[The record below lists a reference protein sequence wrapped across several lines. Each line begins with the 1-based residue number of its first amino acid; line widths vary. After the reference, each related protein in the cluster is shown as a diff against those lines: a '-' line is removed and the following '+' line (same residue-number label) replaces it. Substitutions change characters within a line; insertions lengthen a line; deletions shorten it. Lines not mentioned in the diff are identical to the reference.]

1 MRKRPITLLACM
13 FLTGILWKWTG
24 LILSLGIGLL
34 LYFYATP
41 WKERGIRFAVL
52 VAGMPVML
60 LLGALCVEK
69 QDAFRSVYLS
79 VLEEGQS
86 VRLAGKINRV
96 EEKTN
101 CFYYYL
107 TDCSVEQSD
116 HLMPC
121 NDVLAYVSS
130 DDYSV
135 GQILILQGTISLF
148 DEATNE
154 GQFDSRAFYR
164 SQKIDFGVWVDS
176 VERVEGKS
184 DRFRVWL
191 SRVRVELGIPLSRYA
206 DDDGVLS
213 AMLLGDKTSLDSEI
227 RSLYQKS
234 GIAHVLAISGLHI
247 SLLGMALYRLL
258 RHRCGLTYLWAGIV
272 AASFLVA
279 YTLMTGNAV
288 SARRAT
294 GMLIVYLVA
303 DLLGRSYDMLSA
315 LSLIVILLLWE
326 NPFLVTNSGFQF
338 SVAAV
343 VGIGV
348 GQGVLVP
355 RVGSWKVVYGRRK
368 KQDDVVRC
376 DAAKCDVAKR
386 DAAKCD
392 AAKRDAEKCDATKRD
407 AAKCDAEKCDAERIR
422 MQNLVDW
429 MKRRMD
435 KCLPGMMISLSIQ
448 FFTLPLVAYYYYE
461 IPVYAILLNIPVLA
475 LIPYVLGLAVFGS
488 LTGQIAFLQPLSF
501 ALCRV
506 CGWVLH
512 GYRWLCDASLL
523 LPGARM
529 ITGKPSD
536 VRMVV
541 YSCLLGVFYYVLWC
555 GMRRDRVNQEKG
567 KIYRGVEKSVP
578 YVEQGAVVSQAD
590 WEGRMLSVSR
600 ERIRIGLGFWIGII
614 ILLAALLVH
623 GNQGFELNIL
633 DVGQGDAIYLC
644 ASDGTNFMI
653 DGGSTDVKNVG
664 TYRIL
669 PFLKAKA
676 IRKVDYWFVSHTDED
691 HISGLV
697 EVMES
702 GYAVGTLVLAE
713 AQKED
718 EKAHRLAELAQKN
731 GIRVCY
737 MKAGDVLGTRKEGV
751 VNERN
756 RAETFRIECLYPTN
770 DNDSEDVNDRCLVL
784 YYEDENFSA
793 FFGGDIS
800 SEVEEQ
806 LVSASKCRQTDVL
819 KASHHGSKYSNSDV
833 LLHALH
839 PRLTIAS
846 AGKKNRY
853 GHPSPEAIAR
863 VGESG
868 SAFYSTIDYGRIRVR
883 FVDGEL
889 VAEPYRK

>member
-376 DAAKCDVAKR
+376 DAAKCD
-386 DAAKCD
+386 AA
-392 AAKRDAEKCDATKRD
+392 
-407 AAKCDAEKCDAERIR
+407 KCDAERIR

-529 ITGKPSD
+529 ITGKPSE
-536 VRMVV
+536 VRVVV
-541 YSCLLGVFYYVLWC
+541 YYGLLGAFYYVLWC
-555 GMRRDRVNQEKG
+555 GMKKKQRQMCTKGAQAEKQE
-567 KIYRGVEKSVP
+567 
-578 YVEQGAVVSQAD
+578 
-590 WEGRMLSVSR
+590 W
-600 ERIRIGLGFWIGII
+600 IRSWFGFGLGLVLV
-614 ILLAALLVH
+614 LLLTFLFVR
-623 GNQGFELNIL
+623 GKPEFELDIL

-653 DGGSTDVKNVG
+653 DGGSTDVKKVG

-737 MKAGDVLGTRKEGV
+737 MKAGDVLGTRKEDV

-770 DNDSEDVNDRCLVL
+770 NNDSEDVNDRCLVL

-806 LVSASKCRQTDVL
+806 LVSAGKCRQTDVL

-863 VGESG
+863 VGESC

-883 FVDGEL
+883 FVDGEM
-889 VAEPYRK
+889 VAEPYRKCL

>member
-392 AAKRDAEKCDATKRD
+392 AAK
-407 AAKCDAEKCDAERIR
+407 CDAERIR

-529 ITGKPSD
+529 ITGKPSE
-536 VRMVV
+536 VRVVV
-541 YSCLLGVFYYVLWC
+541 YYGLLGAFYYVLWC
-555 GMRRDRVNQEKG
+555 GMKKKQRQMCTKGAQAEKQEWIRRRFG
-567 KIYRGVEKSVP
+567 F
-578 YVEQGAVVSQAD
+578 
-590 WEGRMLSVSR
+590 
-600 ERIRIGLGFWIGII
+600 GLGLVLV
-614 ILLAALLVH
+614 LLLTFLFVR
-623 GNQGFELNIL
+623 GKPEFELDIL

-653 DGGSTDVKNVG
+653 DGGSTDVKKVG

-676 IRKVDYWFVSHTDED
+676 IRKMDYWFVSHTDED

-737 MKAGDVLGTRKEGV
+737 MKAGDVLGTRKEDV

-770 DNDSEDVNDRCLVL
+770 NNDSEDVNDRCLVL

-806 LVSASKCRQTDVL
+806 LVSAGKCRQTDVL

-883 FVDGEL
+883 FVDGEM
-889 VAEPYRK
+889 VAEPYRKCL

>member
-392 AAKRDAEKCDATKRD
+392 A
-407 AAKCDAEKCDAERIR
+407 ERIR

-529 ITGKPSD
+529 ITGKPSE
-536 VRMVV
+536 VRVVV
-541 YSCLLGVFYYVLWC
+541 YYGLLGAFYYVLWC
-555 GMRRDRVNQEKG
+555 GMKKKQRQMCMKGAQAEKQE
-567 KIYRGVEKSVP
+567 
-578 YVEQGAVVSQAD
+578 
-590 WEGRMLSVSR
+590 W
-600 ERIRIGLGFWIGII
+600 IRSWFGFGLGLVLV
-614 ILLAALLVH
+614 LLLTFLFVR
-623 GNQGFELNIL
+623 GKPEFELDIL

-653 DGGSTDVKNVG
+653 DGGSTDVKKVG

-737 MKAGDVLGTRKEGV
+737 MKAGDVLGTRKEDV

-770 DNDSEDVNDRCLVL
+770 NNDSEDVNDRCLVL

-806 LVSASKCRQTDVL
+806 LVSAGKCRQTDVL

-883 FVDGEL
+883 FVDGEM
-889 VAEPYRK
+889 VAEPYRKCL

>member
-392 AAKRDAEKCDATKRD
+392 AAK
-407 AAKCDAEKCDAERIR
+407 CDAERIR

-488 LTGQIAFLQPLSF
+488 LIGQIAFLQPLSF

-529 ITGKPSD
+529 ITGKPSE
-536 VRMVV
+536 VRVVV
-541 YSCLLGVFYYVLWC
+541 YYGLLGVSYYVLWC
-555 GMRRDRVNQEKG
+555 GMKKKQRQMCTKGAQAENQE
-567 KIYRGVEKSVP
+567 
-578 YVEQGAVVSQAD
+578 
-590 WEGRMLSVSR
+590 W
-600 ERIRIGLGFWIGII
+600 IRSWFGFGLGLVLV
-614 ILLAALLVH
+614 LLLTFLFVR
-623 GNQGFELNIL
+623 GKPEFELDIL

-653 DGGSTDVKNVG
+653 DGGSTDVKKVG

-718 EKAHRLAELAQKN
+718 EKAYRLAELAQKN

-737 MKAGDVLGTRKEGV
+737 MKAGDVLGTRKEDV

-756 RAETFRIECLYPTN
+756 RAGTFRIECLYPTN

-806 LVSASKCRQTDVL
+806 LVSAGKCRQTDVL

-863 VGESG
+863 VSESG

-883 FVDGEL
+883 FVDGEM
-889 VAEPYRK
+889 VAEPYRKCL

>member
-272 AASFLVA
+272 AAPFLVA

-376 DAAKCDVAKR
+376 DAAKCD
-386 DAAKCD
+386 AA
-392 AAKRDAEKCDATKRD
+392 
-407 AAKCDAEKCDAERIR
+407 KCDAERIR

-529 ITGKPSD
+529 ITGKPSE
-536 VRMVV
+536 VRVVV
-541 YSCLLGVFYYVLWC
+541 YYGLLGAFYYVLWC
-555 GMRRDRVNQEKG
+555 GMKKKQRQMCTKGAQAEKQE
-567 KIYRGVEKSVP
+567 
-578 YVEQGAVVSQAD
+578 
-590 WEGRMLSVSR
+590 W
-600 ERIRIGLGFWIGII
+600 IRSWLGFGLGLVLV
-614 ILLAALLVH
+614 LLLTFLFVR
-623 GNQGFELNIL
+623 GKPEFELDIL

-653 DGGSTDVKNVG
+653 DGGSTDVKKVG

-737 MKAGDVLGTRKEGV
+737 MKTGDVLGTRKEDV
-751 VNERN
+751 VNKRN

-770 DNDSEDVNDRCLVL
+770 NNDSEDVNDRCLVL

-806 LVSASKCRQTDVL
+806 LVSAGKCRQTDVL

-868 SAFYSTIDYGRIRVR
+868 STFYSTIDYGRIRVR
-883 FVDGEL
+883 FVDGEM
-889 VAEPYRK
+889 VAEPYRKCL

>member
-1 MRKRPITLLACM
+1 MRKRPIVLLAGM

-24 LILSLGIGLL
+24 VILSLGIGLL
-34 LYFYATP
+34 LFLYATP
-41 WKERGIRFAVL
+41 WKERGIRLVVL
-52 VAGMPVML
+52 AAGMPVML
-60 LLGALCVEK
+60 LLGILCIGR
-69 QDAFRSVYLS
+69 QDAFRNEYLS
-79 VLEEGQS
+79 VLEEGQPI
-86 VRLAGKINRV
+86 RLAGKINKV

-107 TDCSVEQSD
+107 TDCSVEQSN
-116 HLMPC
+116 HLMSC
-121 NDVLAYVSS
+121 NDALAYVSS

-148 DEATNE
+148 DEAANE

-164 SQKIDFGVWVDS
+164 SQKIDFGVWVDA
-176 VERVEGKS
+176 VERVEGAP
-184 DRFRVWL
+184 DRFRAGL
-191 SRVRVELGIPLSRYA
+191 SFVRAELGIPLSRYA
-206 DDDGVLS
+206 NDDGVLS

-247 SLLGMALYRLL
+247 SLLGMSLYRFL
-258 RHRCGLTYLWAGIV
+258 RQRCGLSYLWAGIV
-272 AASFLVA
+272 VMAFLAA

-288 SARRAT
+288 SARRAA
-294 GMLIVYLVA
+294 GMLIIYIVA
-303 DLLGRSYDMLSA
+303 DLLGRAYDMLSA
-315 LSLIVILLLWE
+315 LGLIVILLLWE

-343 VGIGV
+343 IGIGV

-376 DAAKCDVAKR
+376 DVVKR
-386 DAAKCD
+386 DAA
-392 AAKRDAEKCDATKRD
+392 
-407 AAKCDAEKCDAERIR
+407 KCDAERIR

-475 LIPYVLGLAVFGS
+475 AVPYVLGLAAFGS
-488 LTGQIAFLQPLSF
+488 LAGQIAFLQPLSF

-529 ITGKPSD
+529 ITGKPSE
-536 VRMVV
+536 VRVVV
-541 YSCLLGVFYYVLWC
+541 YYGLLGAFYYVLWC

-567 KIYRGVEKSVP
+567 KIYRDVEKSVP
-578 YVEQGAVVSQAD
+578 YVEQGAAVSQAD
-590 WEGRMLSVSR
+590 WKGRMLSVSR

-614 ILLAALLVH
+614 ILLAVLLVH

-737 MKAGDVLGTRKEGV
+737 MKAGDVLGTRKEDV

-756 RAETFRIECLYPTN
+756 SAGTFRIECLYPTN
-770 DNDSEDVNDRCLVL
+770 DNDREDVNDRCLVL

-806 LVSASKCRQTDVL
+806 LVSAGKCRQTDVL

-883 FVDGEL
+883 FVDGEM

>member
-392 AAKRDAEKCDATKRD
+392 AAK
-407 AAKCDAEKCDAERIR
+407 CDAERIR
-422 MQNLVDW
+422 MRNLVDW

-529 ITGKPSD
+529 ITGKPSE
-536 VRMVV
+536 VRVVV
-541 YSCLLGVFYYVLWC
+541 YYGLLGAFYYVLWC
-555 GMRRDRVNQEKG
+555 GMKKKQRQMCTKGAQAEKQE
-567 KIYRGVEKSVP
+567 
-578 YVEQGAVVSQAD
+578 
-590 WEGRMLSVSR
+590 W
-600 ERIRIGLGFWIGII
+600 IRSWFGFGLGLVLV
-614 ILLAALLVH
+614 LLLTFLFVR
-623 GNQGFELNIL
+623 GKPEFELDIL

-653 DGGSTDVKNVG
+653 DGGSTDVKKVG

-737 MKAGDVLGTRKEGV
+737 MKAGDVLGTRKEDV

-770 DNDSEDVNDRCLVL
+770 NNDSEDVNDRCLVL

-806 LVSASKCRQTDVL
+806 LVSAGKCRQTDVL

-883 FVDGEL
+883 FVDGEM
-889 VAEPYRK
+889 VAEPYRKCL

>member
-386 DAAKCD
+386 DAT
-392 AAKRDAEKCDATKRD
+392 KCDAT
-407 AAKCDAEKCDAERIR
+407 KCDAEKCDAERIR

-429 MKRRMD
+429 MKRWMD

-529 ITGKPSD
+529 ITGKPSE
-536 VRMVV
+536 VRVVV
-541 YSCLLGVFYYVLWC
+541 YYGLLGAFYYVLWC
-555 GMRRDRVNQEKG
+555 GMKKKQRQMCTKGAQAEKQE
-567 KIYRGVEKSVP
+567 
-578 YVEQGAVVSQAD
+578 
-590 WEGRMLSVSR
+590 W
-600 ERIRIGLGFWIGII
+600 IRSWFGFGLGLVLV
-614 ILLAALLVH
+614 LLLTFLFVR
-623 GNQGFELNIL
+623 GKPEFELDIL

-653 DGGSTDVKNVG
+653 DGGSTDVKKVG

-737 MKAGDVLGTRKEGV
+737 MKAGDVLGTRKEDV

-770 DNDSEDVNDRCLVL
+770 NNDSEDVNDRCLVL

-806 LVSASKCRQTDVL
+806 LVSAGKCRQTDVL

-883 FVDGEL
+883 FVDGEM
-889 VAEPYRK
+889 VAEPYRKCL

>member
-392 AAKRDAEKCDATKRD
+392 AAK
-407 AAKCDAEKCDAERIR
+407 CDAERIR

-529 ITGKPSD
+529 ITGKPSE
-536 VRMVV
+536 VRVVV
-541 YSCLLGVFYYVLWC
+541 YYGLLGAFYYVLWC
-555 GMRRDRVNQEKG
+555 GMKKKQRQMCTKGAQAEKQE
-567 KIYRGVEKSVP
+567 
-578 YVEQGAVVSQAD
+578 
-590 WEGRMLSVSR
+590 W
-600 ERIRIGLGFWIGII
+600 IRSWFGFGLGLVLV
-614 ILLAALLVH
+614 LLLTFLFVR
-623 GNQGFELNIL
+623 GKPEFELDIL

-653 DGGSTDVKNVG
+653 DGGSTDVKKVG

-737 MKAGDVLGTRKEGV
+737 MKAGDVLGTRKEDV

-770 DNDSEDVNDRCLVL
+770 NNDSEDVNDRCLVL

-806 LVSASKCRQTDVL
+806 LVSAGKCRQTDVL

-863 VGESG
+863 VSESG

-883 FVDGEL
+883 FVDGEM
-889 VAEPYRK
+889 VAEPYRKCL

>member
-376 DAAKCDVAKR
+376 DEAKCDVAKR

-392 AAKRDAEKCDATKRD
+392 AAKCDATKCDAT
-407 AAKCDAEKCDAERIR
+407 KCDAEKCDAERIR

-529 ITGKPSD
+529 ITGKPSE
-536 VRMVV
+536 VRVVV
-541 YSCLLGVFYYVLWC
+541 YYGLLGAFYYVLWC
-555 GMRRDRVNQEKG
+555 GMKKKQRQMCTKGAQAEKQEWIRRRFG
-567 KIYRGVEKSVP
+567 F
-578 YVEQGAVVSQAD
+578 
-590 WEGRMLSVSR
+590 
-600 ERIRIGLGFWIGII
+600 GLGLVLV
-614 ILLAALLVH
+614 LLLTFLFVR
-623 GNQGFELNIL
+623 GKPEFELDIL

-653 DGGSTDVKNVG
+653 DGGSTDVKKVG

-737 MKAGDVLGTRKEGV
+737 MKAGDVLGTRKEDV

-770 DNDSEDVNDRCLVL
+770 NNDSEDVNDRCLVL

-806 LVSASKCRQTDVL
+806 LVSAGKCRQTDVL

-883 FVDGEL
+883 FVDGEM
-889 VAEPYRK
+889 VAEPYRKCL

>member
-176 VERVEGKS
+176 VERVEGQS

-258 RHRCGLTYLWAGIV
+258 RHRCGLTYLWAEIV

-392 AAKRDAEKCDATKRD
+392 AAK
-407 AAKCDAEKCDAERIR
+407 CDAERIR

-529 ITGKPSD
+529 ITGKPSE
-536 VRMVV
+536 VRVVV
-541 YSCLLGVFYYVLWC
+541 YYGLLGAFYYVLWC
-555 GMRRDRVNQEKG
+555 GMKKKQRQMCTKGAQAEKQEWIRRRFG
-567 KIYRGVEKSVP
+567 F
-578 YVEQGAVVSQAD
+578 
-590 WEGRMLSVSR
+590 
-600 ERIRIGLGFWIGII
+600 GLGLVLV
-614 ILLAALLVH
+614 LLLTFLFVR
-623 GNQGFELNIL
+623 GKPEFELDIL

-653 DGGSTDVKNVG
+653 DGGSTDVKKVG

-718 EKAHRLAELAQKN
+718 EKAYRLAELAQKN

-737 MKAGDVLGTRKEGV
+737 MKAGDVLGTRKEDV

-756 RAETFRIECLYPTN
+756 RAGTFRIECLYPTN

-806 LVSASKCRQTDVL
+806 LVSAGKCRQTDVL

-883 FVDGEL
+883 FVDGEM
-889 VAEPYRK
+889 VAEPYRKCL

>member
-376 DAAKCDVAKR
+376 DEAKCDVAKR

-392 AAKRDAEKCDATKRD
+392 VAKRDATKCDATKCDAAKRDAA
-407 AAKCDAEKCDAERIR
+407 KCDAERIR

-435 KCLPGMMISLSIQ
+435 KCLPGMMISISIQ
-448 FFTLPLVAYYYYE
+448 LFTIPLVAYYYYE

-529 ITGKPSD
+529 ITGKPSE
-536 VRMVV
+536 VRVAV
-541 YSCLLGVFYYVLWC
+541 YYGLLGAFYYVLWC
-555 GMRRDRVNQEKG
+555 GMKKKQRQMCTKGAQAEKQE
-567 KIYRGVEKSVP
+567 
-578 YVEQGAVVSQAD
+578 
-590 WEGRMLSVSR
+590 W
-600 ERIRIGLGFWIGII
+600 IRSWFGFGLGLVLV
-614 ILLAALLVH
+614 LLLTFLFVR
-623 GNQGFELNIL
+623 GKPEFELDIL

-653 DGGSTDVKNVG
+653 DGGSTDVKKVG

-737 MKAGDVLGTRKEGV
+737 MKAGDVLGTRKEDV

-770 DNDSEDVNDRCLVL
+770 NNDSEDVNDRCLVL

-806 LVSASKCRQTDVL
+806 LVSAGKCRQTDVL

-868 SAFYSTIDYGRIRVR
+868 SAFYSTINYGRIRVR
-883 FVDGEL
+883 FVDGEM
-889 VAEPYRK
+889 VAEPYRKCL

>member
-376 DAAKCDVAKR
+376 DEAKCDVAKR
-386 DAAKCD
+386 DATKCDATKCD
-392 AAKRDAEKCDATKRD
+392 AAKRDAA
-407 AAKCDAEKCDAERIR
+407 KCDAERIR

-529 ITGKPSD
+529 ITGKPSE
-536 VRMVV
+536 VRVVV
-541 YSCLLGVFYYVLWC
+541 YYGLLGAFYYVLWC
-555 GMRRDRVNQEKG
+555 GMKKKQRQMCTKGAQAEKQE
-567 KIYRGVEKSVP
+567 
-578 YVEQGAVVSQAD
+578 
-590 WEGRMLSVSR
+590 W
-600 ERIRIGLGFWIGII
+600 IRSWFGFGLGLVLV
-614 ILLAALLVH
+614 LLLTFLFVR
-623 GNQGFELNIL
+623 GKPEFELDIL

-653 DGGSTDVKNVG
+653 DGGSTDVKKVG

-737 MKAGDVLGTRKEGV
+737 MKAGDVLGTRKEDV

-770 DNDSEDVNDRCLVL
+770 NNDSEDVNDRCLVL

-806 LVSASKCRQTDVL
+806 LVSAGKCRQTDVL

-883 FVDGEL
+883 FVDGEM
-889 VAEPYRK
+889 VAEPYRKCL

>member
-69 QDAFRSVYLS
+69 QDAFRSGYLS

-392 AAKRDAEKCDATKRD
+392 A
-407 AAKCDAEKCDAERIR
+407 ERIR

-429 MKRRMD
+429 MKRWMD

-529 ITGKPSD
+529 ITGKPSE
-536 VRMVV
+536 VRVVV
-541 YSCLLGVFYYVLWC
+541 YYGLLGAFYYVLWC
-555 GMRRDRVNQEKG
+555 GMKKKQRQMCTKGAQAEKQE
-567 KIYRGVEKSVP
+567 
-578 YVEQGAVVSQAD
+578 
-590 WEGRMLSVSR
+590 W
-600 ERIRIGLGFWIGII
+600 IRSWFGFGLGLVLV
-614 ILLAALLVH
+614 LLLTFLFVR
-623 GNQGFELNIL
+623 GKPEFELDIL

-653 DGGSTDVKNVG
+653 DGGSTDVKKVG

-737 MKAGDVLGTRKEGV
+737 MKAGDVLGTRKEDV

-770 DNDSEDVNDRCLVL
+770 NNDSEDVNDRCLVL

-806 LVSASKCRQTDVL
+806 LVSAGKCRQTDVL

-883 FVDGEL
+883 FVDGEM
-889 VAEPYRK
+889 VAEPYRKCL

>member
-392 AAKRDAEKCDATKRD
+392 AAK
-407 AAKCDAEKCDAERIR
+407 CDAERIR

-429 MKRRMD
+429 MKRWMD

-529 ITGKPSD
+529 ITGKPSE
-536 VRMVV
+536 VRVVV
-541 YSCLLGVFYYVLWC
+541 YYGLLGAFYYVLWC
-555 GMRRDRVNQEKG
+555 GMKKKQRQMCTKGAQAEKQE
-567 KIYRGVEKSVP
+567 
-578 YVEQGAVVSQAD
+578 
-590 WEGRMLSVSR
+590 W
-600 ERIRIGLGFWIGII
+600 IRSWFGFGLGLVLV
-614 ILLAALLVH
+614 LLLTFLFVR
-623 GNQGFELNIL
+623 GKPEFELDIL

-653 DGGSTDVKNVG
+653 DGGSTDVKKVG

-737 MKAGDVLGTRKEGV
+737 MKAGDVLGTRKEDV

-770 DNDSEDVNDRCLVL
+770 NNDSEDVNDRCLVL

-806 LVSASKCRQTDVL
+806 LVSAGKCRQTDVL

-868 SAFYSTIDYGRIRVR
+868 STFYSTIDYGRIRVR
-883 FVDGEL
+883 FLDGEM
-889 VAEPYRK
+889 VAEPYRKCL

>member
-326 NPFLVTNSGFQF
+326 TPFLVTNSGFQF

-355 RVGSWKVVYGRRK
+355 RVGNWKVVYGRRK

-392 AAKRDAEKCDATKRD
+392 AAK
-407 AAKCDAEKCDAERIR
+407 CDAERIR
-422 MQNLVDW
+422 MQRW
-429 MKRRMD
+429 MD

-529 ITGKPSD
+529 ITGKPSE
-536 VRMVV
+536 VRVVV
-541 YSCLLGVFYYVLWC
+541 YYGLLGAFYYVLWC
-555 GMRRDRVNQEKG
+555 GMKKKQRQMCTKGAQAEKQE
-567 KIYRGVEKSVP
+567 
-578 YVEQGAVVSQAD
+578 
-590 WEGRMLSVSR
+590 W
-600 ERIRIGLGFWIGII
+600 IRSWFGFGLGLVLV
-614 ILLAALLVH
+614 LLLTFLFVR
-623 GNQGFELNIL
+623 GKPEFELDIL

-653 DGGSTDVKNVG
+653 DGGSTDVKKVG

-737 MKAGDVLGTRKEGV
+737 MKAGDVLGTRKEDV

-770 DNDSEDVNDRCLVL
+770 NNDSEDVNDRCLVL

-806 LVSASKCRQTDVL
+806 LVSAGKCRQTDVL

-863 VGESG
+863 VSESG

-883 FVDGEL
+883 FVDGEM
-889 VAEPYRK
+889 VAEPYRKCL

>member
-376 DAAKCDVAKR
+376 DAVKCDVAKR

-392 AAKRDAEKCDATKRD
+392 AA
-407 AAKCDAEKCDAERIR
+407 KCDAERIR

-529 ITGKPSD
+529 ITGKPSE
-536 VRMVV
+536 VRVVV
-541 YSCLLGVFYYVLWC
+541 YYGLLGAFYYVLWC
-555 GMRRDRVNQEKG
+555 GMKKKQRQMCTKGAQAEKQE
-567 KIYRGVEKSVP
+567 
-578 YVEQGAVVSQAD
+578 
-590 WEGRMLSVSR
+590 W
-600 ERIRIGLGFWIGII
+600 IRSWFGFGLGLVLV
-614 ILLAALLVH
+614 LLLTFLFVR
-623 GNQGFELNIL
+623 GKPEFELDIL

-653 DGGSTDVKNVG
+653 DGGSTDVKKVG

-718 EKAHRLAELAQKN
+718 EKAHGLAELAQKN

-737 MKAGDVLGTRKEGV
+737 MKAGDVLGTRKEDV

-770 DNDSEDVNDRCLVL
+770 NNDSEDVNDRCLVL

-806 LVSASKCRQTDVL
+806 LVSAGKCRQTDVL

-883 FVDGEL
+883 FVDGEM
-889 VAEPYRK
+889 VAEPYRKCL

>member
-376 DAAKCDVAKR
+376 DAAKCD
-386 DAAKCD
+386 
-392 AAKRDAEKCDATKRD
+392 
-407 AAKCDAEKCDAERIR
+407 AERIR

-529 ITGKPSD
+529 ITGKPSE
-536 VRMVV
+536 VRVVV
-541 YSCLLGVFYYVLWC
+541 YYGLLGAFYYVLWC
-555 GMRRDRVNQEKG
+555 GMKKKQRQMCTKGAQAEKQE
-567 KIYRGVEKSVP
+567 
-578 YVEQGAVVSQAD
+578 
-590 WEGRMLSVSR
+590 W
-600 ERIRIGLGFWIGII
+600 IRSWFGFGLGLVQV
-614 ILLAALLVH
+614 LLLTFLFVR
-623 GNQGFELNIL
+623 GKPEFELDIL

-653 DGGSTDVKNVG
+653 DGGSTDVKKVG

-737 MKAGDVLGTRKEGV
+737 MKAGDVLGTRKEDV

-770 DNDSEDVNDRCLVL
+770 NNDSEDVNDRCLVL

-806 LVSASKCRQTDVL
+806 LVSAGKCRQTDVL

-863 VGESG
+863 VSESG

-883 FVDGEL
+883 FVDGEM
-889 VAEPYRK
+889 VAEPYRKCL

>member
-355 RVGSWKVVYGRRK
+355 RVGSWKVVYGCRK

-386 DAAKCD
+386 DAA
-392 AAKRDAEKCDATKRD
+392 
-407 AAKCDAEKCDAERIR
+407 KCDAERIR

-529 ITGKPSD
+529 ITGKPSE
-536 VRMVV
+536 VRVVV
-541 YSCLLGVFYYVLWC
+541 YYCLLGVSYYVLWC
-555 GMRRDRVNQEKG
+555 GMKKKQRQMCTKGAQAEKQE
-567 KIYRGVEKSVP
+567 
-578 YVEQGAVVSQAD
+578 
-590 WEGRMLSVSR
+590 W
-600 ERIRIGLGFWIGII
+600 IRSWFGFGLGLVLV
-614 ILLAALLVH
+614 LLLTFLFVR
-623 GNQGFELNIL
+623 GKPEFELDIL

-653 DGGSTDVKNVG
+653 DGGSTDVKKVG

-737 MKAGDVLGTRKEGV
+737 MKTGDVLGTRKEDV
-751 VNERN
+751 VNKRN

-806 LVSASKCRQTDVL
+806 LVSAGKCRQTDVL

-883 FVDGEL
+883 FVDGEM
-889 VAEPYRK
+889 VAEPYRKCL

>member
-176 VERVEGKS
+176 VERVEGQS

-258 RHRCGLTYLWAGIV
+258 RHRCGLTYLWAEIV

-392 AAKRDAEKCDATKRD
+392 AAK
-407 AAKCDAEKCDAERIR
+407 CDAERIR

-429 MKRRMD
+429 MKRWMD

-529 ITGKPSD
+529 ITGKPSE
-536 VRMVV
+536 VRVVV
-541 YSCLLGVFYYVLWC
+541 YYGLLGAFYYVLWC
-555 GMRRDRVNQEKG
+555 GMKKKQRQMCTKGAQAEKQEWIRRRFG
-567 KIYRGVEKSVP
+567 F
-578 YVEQGAVVSQAD
+578 
-590 WEGRMLSVSR
+590 
-600 ERIRIGLGFWIGII
+600 GLGLVLV
-614 ILLAALLVH
+614 LLLTFLFVR
-623 GNQGFELNIL
+623 GKPEFELDIL

-653 DGGSTDVKNVG
+653 DGGSTDVKKVG

-718 EKAHRLAELAQKN
+718 EKAYRLAELAQKN

-737 MKAGDVLGTRKEGV
+737 MKAGDVLGTRKEDV

-756 RAETFRIECLYPTN
+756 RAGTFRIECLYPTN

-806 LVSASKCRQTDVL
+806 LVSDGKCRQTDVL

-883 FVDGEL
+883 FVDGEM
-889 VAEPYRK
+889 VAEPYRKCL

>member
-386 DAAKCD
+386 DATKCDATKCD
-392 AAKRDAEKCDATKRD
+392 AAKRDAA
-407 AAKCDAEKCDAERIR
+407 KCDAERIR

-435 KCLPGMMISLSIQ
+435 KCLPGMMISISIQ
-448 FFTLPLVAYYYYE
+448 LFTIPLVAYYYYE

-529 ITGKPSD
+529 ITGKPSE
-536 VRMVV
+536 VRVVV
-541 YSCLLGVFYYVLWC
+541 YYGLLGAFYYVLWC
-555 GMRRDRVNQEKG
+555 GMKKKQRQMCTKGAQAEKQE
-567 KIYRGVEKSVP
+567 
-578 YVEQGAVVSQAD
+578 
-590 WEGRMLSVSR
+590 W
-600 ERIRIGLGFWIGII
+600 IRSWFGFGLGLVLV
-614 ILLAALLVH
+614 LLLTFLFVR
-623 GNQGFELNIL
+623 GKPEFELDIL

-653 DGGSTDVKNVG
+653 DGGSTDVKKVG

-737 MKAGDVLGTRKEGV
+737 MKAGDVLGTRKEDV

-770 DNDSEDVNDRCLVL
+770 NNDSEDVNDRCLVL

-806 LVSASKCRQTDVL
+806 LVSAGKCRQTDVL

-868 SAFYSTIDYGRIRVR
+868 STFYSTIDYGRIRVR
-883 FVDGEL
+883 FVDGEM
-889 VAEPYRK
+889 VAEPYRKCL

>member
-355 RVGSWKVVYGRRK
+355 RVGSWKVVYGRRM

-376 DAAKCDVAKR
+376 DAVKCDVAKR

-392 AAKRDAEKCDATKRD
+392 VAKRDATKCDATKCDAAKRDAA
-407 AAKCDAEKCDAERIR
+407 KCDAERIR

-529 ITGKPSD
+529 ITGKPSE
-536 VRMVV
+536 VRVVV
-541 YSCLLGVFYYVLWC
+541 YYGLLGAFYYVLWC
-555 GMRRDRVNQEKG
+555 GMKKKQRQMCTKGAQAEKQE
-567 KIYRGVEKSVP
+567 
-578 YVEQGAVVSQAD
+578 
-590 WEGRMLSVSR
+590 W
-600 ERIRIGLGFWIGII
+600 IRSWFGFGLGLVLV
-614 ILLAALLVH
+614 LLLTFLFVR
-623 GNQGFELNIL
+623 GKPEFELDIL

-653 DGGSTDVKNVG
+653 DGGSTDVKKVG

-737 MKAGDVLGTRKEGV
+737 MKAGDVLGTRKEDV

-770 DNDSEDVNDRCLVL
+770 NNDSEDVNDRCLVL

-806 LVSASKCRQTDVL
+806 LVSAGKCRQTDVL

-883 FVDGEL
+883 FVDGEM
-889 VAEPYRK
+889 VAEPYRKCL

>member
-272 AASFLVA
+272 AAPFLVA

-392 AAKRDAEKCDATKRD
+392 AA
-407 AAKCDAEKCDAERIR
+407 KCDAERIR

-529 ITGKPSD
+529 ITGKPSE
-536 VRMVV
+536 VRVVV
-541 YSCLLGVFYYVLWC
+541 YYGLLGAFYYVLWC
-555 GMRRDRVNQEKG
+555 GMKKKQRQMCTKGAQAEKQEWIRRRF
-567 KIYRGVEKSVP
+567 
-578 YVEQGAVVSQAD
+578 
-590 WEGRMLSVSR
+590 
-600 ERIRIGLGFWIGII
+600 GLGLGLVLV
-614 ILLAALLVH
+614 LLLTFLFVR
-623 GNQGFELNIL
+623 GKPEFELDIL

-653 DGGSTDVKNVG
+653 DGGSTDVKKVG

-737 MKAGDVLGTRKEGV
+737 MKAGDVLGTRKEDV

-770 DNDSEDVNDRCLVL
+770 NNDSEDVNDRCLVL

-806 LVSASKCRQTDVL
+806 LVSAGKCRQTDVL

-883 FVDGEL
+883 FVDGEM
-889 VAEPYRK
+889 VAEPYRKCL

>member
-294 GMLIVYLVA
+294 GMLIVYLAA

-392 AAKRDAEKCDATKRD
+392 AA
-407 AAKCDAEKCDAERIR
+407 KCDAERIR

-529 ITGKPSD
+529 ITGKPSE
-536 VRMVV
+536 VRVVV
-541 YSCLLGVFYYVLWC
+541 YYGLLGAFYYVLWC
-555 GMRRDRVNQEKG
+555 GMKKKQRQMCTKGAQAEKQE
-567 KIYRGVEKSVP
+567 
-578 YVEQGAVVSQAD
+578 
-590 WEGRMLSVSR
+590 W
-600 ERIRIGLGFWIGII
+600 IRSWFGFGLGLVLV
-614 ILLAALLVH
+614 LLLTFLFVR
-623 GNQGFELNIL
+623 GKPEFELDIL

-653 DGGSTDVKNVG
+653 DGGSTDVKKVG

-737 MKAGDVLGTRKEGV
+737 MKAGDVLGTRKEDV

-770 DNDSEDVNDRCLVL
+770 NNDSEDVNDRCLVL

-806 LVSASKCRQTDVL
+806 LVSAGKCRQTDVL

-883 FVDGEL
+883 FVDGEM
-889 VAEPYRK
+889 VAEPYRKCL

>member
-392 AAKRDAEKCDATKRD
+392 AAK
-407 AAKCDAEKCDAERIR
+407 CDAERIR

-529 ITGKPSD
+529 ITGKPSE
-536 VRMVV
+536 VRVVV
-541 YSCLLGVFYYVLWC
+541 YYGLLGAFYYVLWC
-555 GMRRDRVNQEKG
+555 GMKKKQRQMCTKGAQAEKQE
-567 KIYRGVEKSVP
+567 
-578 YVEQGAVVSQAD
+578 
-590 WEGRMLSVSR
+590 W
-600 ERIRIGLGFWIGII
+600 IRSWFGFGLGLVLV
-614 ILLAALLVH
+614 LLLTFLFVR
-623 GNQGFELNIL
+623 GKPEFELDIL

-653 DGGSTDVKNVG
+653 DGGSTDVKKVG

-737 MKAGDVLGTRKEGV
+737 MKAGDVLGTRKEDV

-770 DNDSEDVNDRCLVL
+770 NNDSEDVNDRCLVL

-806 LVSASKCRQTDVL
+806 LVSAGKCRQTDVL

-883 FVDGEL
+883 FVDGEM
-889 VAEPYRK
+889 VAEPYRKCL

>member
-376 DAAKCDVAKR
+376 DAAKCD
-386 DAAKCD
+386 AA
-392 AAKRDAEKCDATKRD
+392 
-407 AAKCDAEKCDAERIR
+407 KCDAERIR

-529 ITGKPSD
+529 ITGKPSE
-536 VRMVV
+536 VRVVV
-541 YSCLLGVFYYVLWC
+541 YYGLLGAFYYVLWC
-555 GMRRDRVNQEKG
+555 GMKKKQRQMCTKGAQAEKQE
-567 KIYRGVEKSVP
+567 
-578 YVEQGAVVSQAD
+578 
-590 WEGRMLSVSR
+590 W
-600 ERIRIGLGFWIGII
+600 IRSWFGFGLGLVLV
-614 ILLAALLVH
+614 LLLTFLFVR
-623 GNQGFELNIL
+623 GKPEFELDIL

-653 DGGSTDVKNVG
+653 DGGSTDVKKVG

-737 MKAGDVLGTRKEGV
+737 MKAGDVLGTRKEDV

-770 DNDSEDVNDRCLVL
+770 NNDSEDVNDRCLVL

-806 LVSASKCRQTDVL
+806 LVSAGKCRQTDVL

-883 FVDGEL
+883 FVDGEM
-889 VAEPYRK
+889 VAEPYRKCL

>member
-60 LLGALCVEK
+60 LLGALCVET

-96 EEKTN
+96 EEKKN

-392 AAKRDAEKCDATKRD
+392 AAK
-407 AAKCDAEKCDAERIR
+407 CDAERIR

-529 ITGKPSD
+529 IAGKPSD

-541 YSCLLGVFYYVLWC
+541 YYCLLGVFYYVLWC
-555 GMRRDRVNQEKG
+555 GMKKKQRQMCTKGAQAENQE
-567 KIYRGVEKSVP
+567 
-578 YVEQGAVVSQAD
+578 
-590 WEGRMLSVSR
+590 W
-600 ERIRIGLGFWIGII
+600 IRSWFGFGLGLVLV
-614 ILLAALLVH
+614 LLLTFLFVR
-623 GNQGFELNIL
+623 GKPEFELDIL

-653 DGGSTDVKNVG
+653 DGGSTDVKKVG

-737 MKAGDVLGTRKEGV
+737 MKAGDVLGTRKEDV

-756 RAETFRIECLYPTN
+756 RAGTFRIECLYPTN

-806 LVSASKCRQTDVL
+806 LVSAGKCRQTDVL

-883 FVDGEL
+883 FVDGEM
-889 VAEPYRK
+889 VAEPYRKCL

>member
-60 LLGALCVEK
+60 LLGALCVET

-392 AAKRDAEKCDATKRD
+392 AAK
-407 AAKCDAEKCDAERIR
+407 CDAERIR

-429 MKRRMD
+429 MKHWMD

-529 ITGKPSD
+529 ITGKPSE
-536 VRMVV
+536 VRVVV
-541 YSCLLGVFYYVLWC
+541 YYGLLGAFYYVLWC
-555 GMRRDRVNQEKG
+555 GMKKKQRQMCTKGAQAEKQEWIRRRFG
-567 KIYRGVEKSVP
+567 F
-578 YVEQGAVVSQAD
+578 
-590 WEGRMLSVSR
+590 
-600 ERIRIGLGFWIGII
+600 GLGLVLV
-614 ILLAALLVH
+614 LLLTFLFVR
-623 GNQGFELNIL
+623 GKPEFELDIL

-653 DGGSTDVKNVG
+653 DGGSTDVKKVG

-737 MKAGDVLGTRKEGV
+737 MKAGDVLGTRKEDV

-756 RAETFRIECLYPTN
+756 RAGTFRIECLYPTN
-770 DNDSEDVNDRCLVL
+770 NNDSEDVNDRCLVL

-806 LVSASKCRQTDVL
+806 LVSAGKCRQTDVL

-883 FVDGEL
+883 FVDGEM
-889 VAEPYRK
+889 VAEPYRKCL

>member
-376 DAAKCDVAKR
+376 DAAKCD
-386 DAAKCD
+386 AA
-392 AAKRDAEKCDATKRD
+392 
-407 AAKCDAEKCDAERIR
+407 KCDAERIR

-529 ITGKPSD
+529 ITGKPSE
-536 VRMVV
+536 VRVVV
-541 YSCLLGVFYYVLWC
+541 YYGLLGAFYYVLWC
-555 GMRRDRVNQEKG
+555 GMKKKQRQMCTKGAQAEKQE
-567 KIYRGVEKSVP
+567 
-578 YVEQGAVVSQAD
+578 
-590 WEGRMLSVSR
+590 W
-600 ERIRIGLGFWIGII
+600 IRSWFGFGLGLVLV
-614 ILLAALLVH
+614 LLLTFLFVR
-623 GNQGFELNIL
+623 GKPEFELDIL

-653 DGGSTDVKNVG
+653 DGGSTDVKKVG

-718 EKAHRLAELAQKN
+718 EKAQRLAELAQKN

-737 MKAGDVLGTRKEGV
+737 MKAGDVLGTRKEDV

-770 DNDSEDVNDRCLVL
+770 NNDSEDVNDRCLVL

-806 LVSASKCRQTDVL
+806 LVSAGKCRQTDVL

-883 FVDGEL
+883 FVDGEM
-889 VAEPYRK
+889 VAEPYRKCL

>member
-376 DAAKCDVAKR
+376 DEAKCDVAKR

-392 AAKRDAEKCDATKRD
+392 VAKRDATKCDATKCDAAKRDAA
-407 AAKCDAEKCDAERIR
+407 KCDAERIR

-529 ITGKPSD
+529 ITGKPSE
-536 VRMVV
+536 VRVVV
-541 YSCLLGVFYYVLWC
+541 YYGLLGAFYYVLWC
-555 GMRRDRVNQEKG
+555 GMKKKQRQMCTKGAQAEKQE
-567 KIYRGVEKSVP
+567 
-578 YVEQGAVVSQAD
+578 
-590 WEGRMLSVSR
+590 W
-600 ERIRIGLGFWIGII
+600 IRSWFGFGLGLVLV
-614 ILLAALLVH
+614 LLLTFLFVR
-623 GNQGFELNIL
+623 GKPEFELDIL

-653 DGGSTDVKNVG
+653 DGGSTDVKKVG

-737 MKAGDVLGTRKEGV
+737 MKTGDVLGTRKEDV
-751 VNERN
+751 VNKRN

-806 LVSASKCRQTDVL
+806 LVSAGKCRQTDVL

-883 FVDGEL
+883 FVDGEM
-889 VAEPYRK
+889 VAEPYRKCL

>member
-376 DAAKCDVAKR
+376 DAAKCDAAKR
-386 DAAKCD
+386 DAA
-392 AAKRDAEKCDATKRD
+392 
-407 AAKCDAEKCDAERIR
+407 KCDAERIR

-429 MKRRMD
+429 MKRWMD

-529 ITGKPSD
+529 ITGKPSE
-536 VRMVV
+536 VRVVV
-541 YSCLLGVFYYVLWC
+541 YYGLLGAFYYVLWC
-555 GMRRDRVNQEKG
+555 GMKKKQRQMCTKGAQAEKQEWIRRRFG
-567 KIYRGVEKSVP
+567 F
-578 YVEQGAVVSQAD
+578 
-590 WEGRMLSVSR
+590 
-600 ERIRIGLGFWIGII
+600 GLGLVLV
-614 ILLAALLVH
+614 LLLTFLFVR
-623 GNQGFELNIL
+623 GKPEFELDIL

-653 DGGSTDVKNVG
+653 DGGSTDVKKVG

-737 MKAGDVLGTRKEGV
+737 MKAGDVLGTRKEDV

-770 DNDSEDVNDRCLVL
+770 NNDSEDVNDRCLVL

-806 LVSASKCRQTDVL
+806 LVSAGKCRQTDVL

-883 FVDGEL
+883 FVDGEM
-889 VAEPYRK
+889 VAEPYRKCL

>member
-176 VERVEGKS
+176 VERVEGQS

-258 RHRCGLTYLWAGIV
+258 RHRCGLTYLWAEIV

-348 GQGVLVP
+348 GQCVLVP

-392 AAKRDAEKCDATKRD
+392 AAK
-407 AAKCDAEKCDAERIR
+407 CDAERIR

-429 MKRRMD
+429 MKRWMD

-529 ITGKPSD
+529 ITGKPSE
-536 VRMVV
+536 VRVVV
-541 YSCLLGVFYYVLWC
+541 YYGLLGAFYYVLWC
-555 GMRRDRVNQEKG
+555 GMKKKQRQMCTKGAQAEKQEWIRRRFG
-567 KIYRGVEKSVP
+567 F
-578 YVEQGAVVSQAD
+578 
-590 WEGRMLSVSR
+590 
-600 ERIRIGLGFWIGII
+600 GLGLVLV
-614 ILLAALLVH
+614 LLLTFLFVR
-623 GNQGFELNIL
+623 GKPEFELDIL

-653 DGGSTDVKNVG
+653 DGGSTDVKKVG

-718 EKAHRLAELAQKN
+718 EKAYRLAELAQKN

-737 MKAGDVLGTRKEGV
+737 MKAGDVLGTRKEDV

-756 RAETFRIECLYPTN
+756 RAGTFRIECLYPTN

-806 LVSASKCRQTDVL
+806 LVSAGKCRQTDVL

-883 FVDGEL
+883 FVDGEM
-889 VAEPYRK
+889 VAEPYRKCL

>member
-392 AAKRDAEKCDATKRD
+392 AAK
-407 AAKCDAEKCDAERIR
+407 CDAERIR
-422 MQNLVDW
+422 MQNIVDW

-529 ITGKPSD
+529 ITGKPSE
-536 VRMVV
+536 VRVVV
-541 YSCLLGVFYYVLWC
+541 YYGLLGAFYYVLWC
-555 GMRRDRVNQEKG
+555 GMKKKQRQMCTKGAQAEKQEWIRRRFG
-567 KIYRGVEKSVP
+567 F
-578 YVEQGAVVSQAD
+578 
-590 WEGRMLSVSR
+590 
-600 ERIRIGLGFWIGII
+600 GLGLVLV
-614 ILLAALLVH
+614 LLLTFLFVR
-623 GNQGFELNIL
+623 GKPEFELDIL

-653 DGGSTDVKNVG
+653 DGGSTDVKKVG

-737 MKAGDVLGTRKEGV
+737 MKAGDVLGTRKEDV

-756 RAETFRIECLYPTN
+756 RAESFRIECLYPTN
-770 DNDSEDVNDRCLVL
+770 NNDSEDVNDRCLVL

-806 LVSASKCRQTDVL
+806 LVSAGKCRQTDVL

-863 VGESG
+863 VGESC

-883 FVDGEL
+883 FVDGEM
-889 VAEPYRK
+889 VAEPYRKCL

>member
-392 AAKRDAEKCDATKRD
+392 VAKRDATKCDAT
-407 AAKCDAEKCDAERIR
+407 KCDAEKCDAERIR

-529 ITGKPSD
+529 ITGKPSE
-536 VRMVV
+536 VRVVV
-541 YSCLLGVFYYVLWC
+541 YYGLLGAFYYVLWC
-555 GMRRDRVNQEKG
+555 GMKKKQRQMCTKGAQAEKQE
-567 KIYRGVEKSVP
+567 
-578 YVEQGAVVSQAD
+578 
-590 WEGRMLSVSR
+590 W
-600 ERIRIGLGFWIGII
+600 IRSWLGFGLGLVLV
-614 ILLAALLVH
+614 LLLTFLFVR
-623 GNQGFELNIL
+623 GKPEFELDIL

-653 DGGSTDVKNVG
+653 DGGSTDVKKVG

-737 MKAGDVLGTRKEGV
+737 MKAGDVLGTRKEDV

-770 DNDSEDVNDRCLVL
+770 NNDSEDVNDRCLVL

-806 LVSASKCRQTDVL
+806 LVSAGKCRQTDVL

-883 FVDGEL
+883 FVDGEM
-889 VAEPYRK
+889 VAEPYRKCL

>member
-13 FLTGILWKWTG
+13 FLTGILRKCTG

-392 AAKRDAEKCDATKRD
+392 AAK
-407 AAKCDAEKCDAERIR
+407 CDAERIR

-529 ITGKPSD
+529 ITGKPSE
-536 VRMVV
+536 VRVVV
-541 YSCLLGVFYYVLWC
+541 YYGLLGAFYYVLWC
-555 GMRRDRVNQEKG
+555 GMKKKQRQMCTKGAQAEKQE
-567 KIYRGVEKSVP
+567 
-578 YVEQGAVVSQAD
+578 
-590 WEGRMLSVSR
+590 W
-600 ERIRIGLGFWIGII
+600 IRSWFGFGLGLVLV
-614 ILLAALLVH
+614 LLLTFLFVR
-623 GNQGFELNIL
+623 GKPEFELDIL

-653 DGGSTDVKNVG
+653 DGGSTDVKKVG

-737 MKAGDVLGTRKEGV
+737 MKAGDVLGTRKEDV

-770 DNDSEDVNDRCLVL
+770 NNDSEDVNDRCLVL

-806 LVSASKCRQTDVL
+806 LVSAGKCRQTDVL

-863 VGESG
+863 VSESG

-883 FVDGEL
+883 FVDGEM
-889 VAEPYRK
+889 VAEPYRKCL

>member
-392 AAKRDAEKCDATKRD
+392 AAK
-407 AAKCDAEKCDAERIR
+407 CDAERIR

-435 KCLPGMMISLSIQ
+435 KCLPGMMISISIQ
-448 FFTLPLVAYYYYE
+448 LFTIPLVAYYYYE

-529 ITGKPSD
+529 ITGKPSE
-536 VRMVV
+536 VRVVV
-541 YSCLLGVFYYVLWC
+541 YYGLLGAFYYVLWC
-555 GMRRDRVNQEKG
+555 GMKKKQRQMCTKGAQAEKQE
-567 KIYRGVEKSVP
+567 
-578 YVEQGAVVSQAD
+578 
-590 WEGRMLSVSR
+590 W
-600 ERIRIGLGFWIGII
+600 IRSWFGFGLGLVLV
-614 ILLAALLVH
+614 LLLTFLFVR
-623 GNQGFELNIL
+623 GKPEFELDIL

-653 DGGSTDVKNVG
+653 DGGSTDVKKVG

-737 MKAGDVLGTRKEGV
+737 MKAGDVLGTSKEDV

-770 DNDSEDVNDRCLVL
+770 NNDSEDVNDRCLVL

-806 LVSASKCRQTDVL
+806 LVSAGKCRQTDVL

-883 FVDGEL
+883 FVDGEM
-889 VAEPYRK
+889 VAEPYRKCL

>member
-392 AAKRDAEKCDATKRD
+392 AAK
-407 AAKCDAEKCDAERIR
+407 CDAERIR

-429 MKRRMD
+429 MKHWMD

-448 FFTLPLVAYYYYE
+448 FFTLPLVTYYYYE

-529 ITGKPSD
+529 ITGKPSE
-536 VRMVV
+536 VRVVV
-541 YSCLLGVFYYVLWC
+541 YYGLLGAFYYVLWC
-555 GMRRDRVNQEKG
+555 GMKKKQRQMCTKGAQAEKQE
-567 KIYRGVEKSVP
+567 
-578 YVEQGAVVSQAD
+578 
-590 WEGRMLSVSR
+590 W
-600 ERIRIGLGFWIGII
+600 IRSWFGFGLGLVLV
-614 ILLAALLVH
+614 LLLTFLFVR
-623 GNQGFELNIL
+623 GKPEFELDIL

-653 DGGSTDVKNVG
+653 DGGSTDVKKVG

-737 MKAGDVLGTRKEGV
+737 MKTGDVLGTRKEDV
-751 VNERN
+751 VNKRN

-868 SAFYSTIDYGRIRVR
+868 STFYSTIDYGRIRVR
-883 FVDGEL
+883 FVDGEM
-889 VAEPYRK
+889 VAEPYRKCL

>member
-376 DAAKCDVAKR
+376 DAAKCDAAKR

-392 AAKRDAEKCDATKRD
+392 AA
-407 AAKCDAEKCDAERIR
+407 KCDAERIR

-529 ITGKPSD
+529 ITGKPSE
-536 VRMVV
+536 VRVVV
-541 YSCLLGVFYYVLWC
+541 YYGLLGAFYYVLWC
-555 GMRRDRVNQEKG
+555 GMKKKQRQMCTKGAQAEKQE
-567 KIYRGVEKSVP
+567 
-578 YVEQGAVVSQAD
+578 
-590 WEGRMLSVSR
+590 W
-600 ERIRIGLGFWIGII
+600 IRSWFGFGLGLVLV
-614 ILLAALLVH
+614 LLLTFLFVR
-623 GNQGFELNIL
+623 GKPEFELDIL

-653 DGGSTDVKNVG
+653 DGGSTDVKKVG

-737 MKAGDVLGTRKEGV
+737 MKAGDVLGTRKEDV

-770 DNDSEDVNDRCLVL
+770 NNDSEDVNDRCLVL

-806 LVSASKCRQTDVL
+806 LVSAGKCRQTDVL

-883 FVDGEL
+883 FVDGEM
-889 VAEPYRK
+889 VAEPYRKCL

>member
-272 AASFLVA
+272 AAPFLVA

-355 RVGSWKVVYGRRK
+355 RVGSWKVVYGRRM

-392 AAKRDAEKCDATKRD
+392 AAK
-407 AAKCDAEKCDAERIR
+407 CDAERIR

-429 MKRRMD
+429 MKRWMD

-529 ITGKPSD
+529 ITGKPSE
-536 VRMVV
+536 VRVVV
-541 YSCLLGVFYYVLWC
+541 YYGLLGAFYYVLWC
-555 GMRRDRVNQEKG
+555 GMKKKQRQMCTKGAQAEKQEWIRRRFG
-567 KIYRGVEKSVP
+567 F
-578 YVEQGAVVSQAD
+578 
-590 WEGRMLSVSR
+590 
-600 ERIRIGLGFWIGII
+600 GLGLVLV
-614 ILLAALLVH
+614 LLLTFLFVR
-623 GNQGFELNIL
+623 GKPEFELDIL

-653 DGGSTDVKNVG
+653 DGGSTDVKKVG

-737 MKAGDVLGTRKEGV
+737 MKAGDVLGTRKEDV

-770 DNDSEDVNDRCLVL
+770 NNDSEDVNDRCLVL

-806 LVSASKCRQTDVL
+806 LVSAGKCRQTDVL

-839 PRLTIAS
+839 PHLTIAS

-883 FVDGEL
+883 FVDGEM
-889 VAEPYRK
+889 VAEPYRKCL

>member
-348 GQGVLVP
+348 GQCVLVP

-386 DAAKCD
+386 DAT
-392 AAKRDAEKCDATKRD
+392 KCDAT
-407 AAKCDAEKCDAERIR
+407 KCDAEKCDAERIR

-529 ITGKPSD
+529 ITGKPSE
-536 VRMVV
+536 VRVVV
-541 YSCLLGVFYYVLWC
+541 YYGLLGAFYYVLWC
-555 GMRRDRVNQEKG
+555 GMKKKQRQMCTKGAQAEKQE
-567 KIYRGVEKSVP
+567 
-578 YVEQGAVVSQAD
+578 
-590 WEGRMLSVSR
+590 W
-600 ERIRIGLGFWIGII
+600 IRSWFGFGLGLVLV
-614 ILLAALLVH
+614 LLLTFLFVR
-623 GNQGFELNIL
+623 GKPEFELDIL

-653 DGGSTDVKNVG
+653 DGGSTDVKKVG

-718 EKAHRLAELAQKN
+718 EKAYRLAELAQKN

-737 MKAGDVLGTRKEGV
+737 MKAGDVLGTRKEDV

-756 RAETFRIECLYPTN
+756 RAGTFRIECLYPTN

-806 LVSASKCRQTDVL
+806 LVSAGKCRQTDVL

-883 FVDGEL
+883 FVDGEM
-889 VAEPYRK
+889 VAEPYRKCL